1 MCIHVWIGWAVT
13 SLGQRKSYVMY
24 ANWTNQNKQMS
35 FVGFSFL
42 LCEACCS
49 GFDPWL
55 CHSKKKKKTKCQ
67 ILWGKSDNKV
77 VVTSF
82 VMHNICDS
90 NLTIFFS
97 HHFFSIQT
105 SKRKPMN
112 LQTCKHPRI
121 INAQHSKIPF
131 LVKAF
136 IRCKLLFLVS

>member
-1 MCIHVWIGWAVT
+1 MFGQGEPLPLWGRENHMLRMLIGPIKISKCPLWGFR
-13 SLGQRKSYVMY
+13 S
-24 ANWTNQNKQMS
+24 S
-35 FVGFSFL
+35 FVRLAVQGSILDFVT
-42 LCEACCS
+42 A
-49 GFDPWL
+49 
-55 CHSKKKKKTKCQ
+55 KKKKTKCQ